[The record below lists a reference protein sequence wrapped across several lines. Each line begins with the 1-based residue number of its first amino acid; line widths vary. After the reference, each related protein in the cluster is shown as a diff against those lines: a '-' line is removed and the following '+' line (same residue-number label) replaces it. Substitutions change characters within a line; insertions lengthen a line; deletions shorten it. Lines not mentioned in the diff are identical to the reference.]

1 MTSMSFFNKLFGG
14 KTSNEPSVHFGRYS
28 DSYRSEA
35 QQAAF
40 KRSVDE
46 FEKGKYV
53 AAYYHF
59 FQFLKDENE
68 ANVKFWED
76 EKGLRFELLQ
86 GSKKVVGF
94 ANEQRVEVETKVA
107 IAETL
112 EVDFMKRLMEK
123 NYTLKYGRF
132 ALDNN
137 NGIIMKFN
145 TYVLDGSPYKLYDAL
160 KEVATI
166 ADKLDDLLLDEF
178 PTLKP
183 VDTGHIIEISE
194 AEKTVK
200 YDFLIQSIT
209 DTLERIEAMPPTVPS
224 VNKAYCLMSLCYKLD
239 YLIRPEGFVMEVLE
253 RINRQ
258 YFAHDDQT
266 IAAKCRLLQTEFET
280 ILNRPKAEILK
291 EIYQTSSTFGVT
303 MPVHH
308 DSVKAFI
315 DGEMSNMEW
324 YIKHKNYD
332 VALSSASYVVGYCLF
347 NYAVPLPIRAFF
359 HLFYQI
365 TESDYFLNLG
375 YRFDL
380 YYTENQSFNKTAI
393 KNEINAIVKRNR
405 KEYPNLKPN
414 IDLLNFKNLG
424 TFAQSYLEM
433 MSRLL
438 L

>member
-1 MTSMSFFNKLFGG
+1 MGFFNKLFGG
-14 KTSNEPSVHFGRYS
+14 KSSSEPSINFGRYS

-40 KRSVDE
+40 ERSVDE
-46 FEKGKYV
+46 FEKGEYV
-53 AAYYHF
+53 AAYVHF
-59 FQFLKDENE
+59 FEFLKDKVEE
-68 ANVKFWED
+68 NVKFWED
-76 EKGLRFELLQ
+76 EKGLQFELLQ

-112 EVDFMKRLMEK
+112 EVSFMKRLMEK
-123 NYTLKYGRF
+123 NYSLKYGRF

-160 KEVATI
+160 KEVATN

-178 PTLKP
+178 KTLKS

-194 AEKTVK
+194 TEKTVK
-200 YDFLIQSIT
+200 YDFLIQKINE
-209 DTLERIEAMPPTVPS
+209 TLERIEAMPSTVPS

-266 IAAKCRLLQTEFET
+266 IAAKCRILQTEFET
-280 ILNRPKAEILK
+280 ILNRPKVKVLK
-291 EIYQTSSTFGVT
+291 EIYQTISTFGVT

-308 DSVKAFI
+308 DRVRAFI
-315 DGEMSNMEW
+315 DGEMANMEW

-332 VALSSASYVVGYCLF
+332 VALSSAGYVVGYCLF

-365 TESDYFLNLG
+365 TESNYFLNLG
-375 YRFDL
+375 YGFDL
-380 YYTENQSFNKTAI
+380 YQDEIQVFNKMAI
-393 KNEINAIVKRNR
+393 KNEINSIVK
-405 KEYPNLKPN
+405 KYKTEYPNLKPK
-414 IDLLNFKNLG
+414 IEILDFKNLG

-433 MSRLL
+433 MSRLDV
-438 L
+438 

>member
-1 MTSMSFFNKLFGG
+1 MSFFNKLFGG
-14 KTSNEPSVHFGRYS
+14 KSSNEPNINFGRYS

-53 AAYYHF
+53 AAYVHF
-59 FQFLKDENE
+59 FQFLKDETE
-68 ANVKFWED
+68 DNVKFWED
-76 EKGLRFELLQ
+76 EKGLQFELLQ

-94 ANEQRVEVETKVA
+94 ADEQRVEVETKVA

-123 NYTLKYGRF
+123 NYSLKYGRF
-132 ALDNN
+132 ALDDK

-160 KEVATI
+160 KEVATN

-178 PTLKP
+178 STLKP

-200 YDFLIQSIT
+200 YNFLIQSIT
-209 DTLERIEAMPPTVPS
+209 ETLERIEAMPLTVPS
-224 VNKAYCLMSLCYKLD
+224 INKAYCLMSLCYKLD

-258 YFAHDDQT
+258 YFAHNDQT

-280 ILNRPKAEILK
+280 ILNRPKSEILK
-291 EIYQTSSTFGVT
+291 EIYQTTSTFGVT
-303 MPVHH
+303 MPVHY
-308 DSVKAFI
+308 DRVRAFI

-347 NYAVPLPIRAFF
+347 NYAIPLPIRAFF

-375 YRFDL
+375 FSFD
-380 YYTENQSFNKTAI
+380 YHSNKNFNKTAI
-393 KNEINAIVKRNR
+393 KNEINSILK
-405 KEYPNLKPN
+405 KYKMYYPNLKPE
-414 IDLLNFKNLG
+414 IEILDFKNLG

-433 MSRLL
+433 ISRVKI
-438 L
+438 

>member
-1 MTSMSFFNKLFGG
+1 MSFFNKLFGG
-14 KTSNEPSVHFGRYS
+14 KSSNEPSVHFGRYS

-53 AAYYHF
+53 AAYVHF
-59 FQFLKDENE
+59 FQFLKDETE
-68 ANVKFWED
+68 DNVKFWED

-86 GSKKVVGF
+86 GSKKVIGF

-123 NYTLKYGRF
+123 NYSLKYGRF
-132 ALDNN
+132 ALDDN

-160 KEVATI
+160 KEVATN

-178 PTLKP
+178 SSLKP
-183 VDTGHIIEISE
+183 VDTGHIKEISE
-194 AEKTVK
+194 TEKTVK
-200 YDFLIQSIT
+200 YNFLIQSIT
-209 DTLERIEAMPPTVPS
+209 ETLEKIEAMPPTVPS

-258 YFAHDDQT
+258 YFAHNDQT

-280 ILNRPKAEILK
+280 ILNRPKSEILK
-291 EIYQTSSTFGVT
+291 EIYQTTSTFGVT

-324 YIKHKNYD
+324 YIKHKNYA
-332 VALSSASYVVGYCLF
+332 VSLSSASYVVGYCLF

-380 YYTENQSFNKTAI
+380 YNDLSQNFNKTAI
-393 KNEINAIVKRNR
+393 KNEINAIVKRYRN
-405 KEYPNLKPN
+405 EYPNLKPQF
-414 IDLLNFKNLG
+414 DLLNFRNLG

-433 MSRLL
+433 MSRLDVK
-438 L
+438 